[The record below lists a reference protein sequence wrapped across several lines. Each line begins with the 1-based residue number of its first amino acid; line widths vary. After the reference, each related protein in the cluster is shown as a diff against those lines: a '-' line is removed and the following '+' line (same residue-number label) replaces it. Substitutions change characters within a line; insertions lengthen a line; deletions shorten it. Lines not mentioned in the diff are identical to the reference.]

1 MTTNEKVMKYLK
13 KKYPLEKNTPD
24 KPTRVIVLDGQLIN
38 HMTDDVKKY
47 LENFKN
53 LEELNLA
60 LCNLNSLQ
68 NFPDLPK
75 LSKIEL
81 SDNHIKGEDLSN
93 LTKYKNLSE
102 LRIANNNIKNIDEI
116 KCLESLSELT
126 FIDLTDSPI
135 TNMENYRDIL
145 YEIFKKLKYLDGVD
159 KDGNVYEEDDDDYED
174 EDEELDEDDNEF
186 IDDEKGQG
194 AENEDELEEAEDAL
208 EDNEEEEDE
217 ADEKEGDNK
226 NKSKI
231 VHEEIENPNPSK
243 KRKLE

>member
-47 LENFKN
+47 LGNFKN

-159 KDGNVYEEDDDDYED
+159 KDGNVYEEDDDDD
-174 EDEELDEDDNEF
+174 EEEELDEDDNEF

-231 VHEEIENPNPSK
+231 EHEEIENPNPSK